1 MNRLA
6 LLLLF
11 SMLSGSAWANEGI
24 QWQPWSPQV
33 FQQAT
38 KSHKLVFLYLEATWC
53 HWCHVMQDTTLKDS
67 GVQSAL
73 AHDYLAIRVDHDAN
87 PFLANRYRDY
97 GWPALIF
104 FSPDGKE
111 IVKRAGYIEP
121 EAFTRLLSAIV
132 KDPSPEIAD
141 QPSDLASSR
150 NLSSS
155 HREDLLRRHRES
167 YDRALGGLKTSHKYV
182 ERDSVE
188 YDLTHADDPE
198 AAQRARQTLTAA
210 NALIDPVW
218 GGMYQYSTNGDW
230 AHPHFEKIMRT
241 QAGALRIYALA
252 YGRLHSAED
261 LRAADRIRDYLVNK
275 LRDDRGAFYV
285 SQDADVAPGQKSD
298 GYYALDDAH
307 RRRIGLPRIDRSI
320 YGDANGMAVE
330 ALAMHALYANR
341 PESLAAAQQAMEWI
355 IAHRKGS
362 LGGIRHG
369 ALQEPVEYLSDN
381 LAVARAALM
390 LYRVTA
396 QRRWLD
402 LASKLG
408 EHIAASFTLA
418 SGGLAGVTLNVKP
431 LLPAPVLDENISA
444 ARFFNLLA
452 AYSGNERHREA
463 AKTALRWAIGKDSA
477 EPSVEEAGLL
487 LADEE
492 ISRAPLHLTV
502 VGSKKDVIARTLF
515 GQANHVPT
523 FYLRVEWIDRS
534 EAALPNQDVVYPT
547 FTKAAGFSCE
557 AQRCSAPCFTASDYA
572 SAIAG
577 LTASKK

>member
-6 LLLLF
+6 LLLILA
-11 SMLSGSAWANEGI
+11 MLPRFAWATDAI

-53 HWCHVMQDTTLKDS
+53 HWCHVMQDSTFKDR
-67 GVQSAL
+67 GVQNVL

-121 EAFTRLLSAIV
+121 EAFTRLLSTIV
-132 KDPSPEIAD
+132 KDPSPELAD
-141 QPSDLASSR
+141 QPADLASSS
-150 NLSSS
+150 NLSAS
-155 HREDLLRRHRES
+155 HRDDLLRRHRES
-167 YDRALGGLKTSHKYV
+167 YDHVRGGLKTVHKYL

-188 YDLTHADDPE
+188 YDLTHADNPE
-198 AAQRARQTLTAA
+198 EAQRARETLSAA
-210 NALIDPVW
+210 NTLIDPVW

-230 AHPHFEKIMRT
+230 SHPHFEKIMRT
-241 QAGALRIYALA
+241 QAGALRLYALS
-252 YGRLHSAED
+252 YGRLHRAED
-261 LRAADRIRDYLVNK
+261 LLSADRIRDYLLNK
-275 LRDDRGAFYV
+275 LRDGNGAFYV
-285 SQDADVAPGQKSD
+285 SQDADVTPGQKSD
-298 GYYALDDAH
+298 SYYALDDAN
-307 RRRIGLPRIDRSI
+307 RRRIGFPRIDHSI
-320 YGDANGMAVE
+320 YGDANGVAIE

-341 PESLAAAQQAMEWI
+341 PESLLAAEQAMEWVLV
-355 IAHRKGS
+355 HRKGS

-369 ALQEPVEYLSDN
+369 VQREKVEYLSDN

-402 LASKLG
+402 LSSKLG
-408 EHIAASFTLA
+408 EHIAKSFTLA

-431 LLPAPVLDENISA
+431 LSPTPVLDENISA
-444 ARFFNLLA
+444 ARFFNLLGT
-452 AYSGNERHREA
+452 YSGNKRHLET
-463 AKTALRWAIGKDSA
+463 AKTALRWAIGQDSA

-487 LADEE
+487 LANEE
-492 ISRAPLHLTV
+492 FLRAPLHLTV
-502 VGSKKDVIARTLF
+502 VGSKKDPVARQLF
-515 GQANHVPT
+515 DRASRVPK

-534 EAALPNQDVVYPT
+534 ETPLPNQDVVYPT
-547 FTKAAGFSCE
+547 FKKAAGFSCE
-557 AQRCSAPCFTASDYA
+557 AQRCSAPRFTPDDYA

-577 LTASKK
+577 LTAVK